1 MSRMAIVPSQGVEGS
16 FYQELKGAFIN
27 GGITEKKRLSIGSQ
41 IKGADIEIKRKVPSS
56 GRPYRIYRRKNSSL
70 TF

>member
-1 MSRMAIVPSQGVEGS
+1 MSRMAIVPSQGVDGS

-41 IKGADIEIKRKVPSS
+41 IKGADIEIKRKE
-56 GRPYRIYRRKNSSL
+56 RIHH
-70 TF
+70 